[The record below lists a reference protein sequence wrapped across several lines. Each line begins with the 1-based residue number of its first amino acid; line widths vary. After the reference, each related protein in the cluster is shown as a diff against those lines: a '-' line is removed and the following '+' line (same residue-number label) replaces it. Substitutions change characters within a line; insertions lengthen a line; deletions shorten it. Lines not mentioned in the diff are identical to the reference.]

1 MYDSVARNVKISL
14 LLLATM
20 GVMSGIAIVAAL
32 PLISHHF
39 AEIQHIEFL
48 SKLLL
53 TIPSL
58 VIAVVAPFAG
68 MIVDRFGRLRPLFA
82 GVVLFIVGGSS
93 GFYLEDFYAILA
105 GRALLGFS
113 VALIMTSST
122 ALIGDYFDEKGRHRF
137 MSMQG
142 MAVGLGGIVFIISG
156 GYLAQLGWDY
166 PFIIYLLPLLFLP
179 LLLRALYEP
188 KRLHTHSEEAGA
200 VSPKLLKIYLAGFF
214 SMLLFYMLPTQ
225 MPYLVINELHGTPS
239 SIGHFVA
246 FALLVNALTAR
257 QYARIKGKLDYA
269 QIFVVIYL
277 FFGTGLLV
285 MSQVTTPHQL
295 FYASAFMGV
304 GFGLVL
310 VNINAWLLS
319 LVPPHRRGRAVGM
332 LTMSFFLG
340 QFFSPIVFQPFVA
353 FEGIQGLFLMI
364 SGVSF
369 VTALVLFFKTFRR
382 SAGPKHS

>member
-1 MYDSVARNVKISL
+1 MHDSVPRSVKFSL

-39 AEIQHIEFL
+39 EGIPHIEFL

-68 MIVDRFGRLRPLFA
+68 IIVDRFGRLRPLFT
-82 GVVLFIVGGSS
+82 GVVLFIIGGSS
-93 GFYLEDFYAILA
+93 GFYLQDFYAILA

-122 ALIGDYFDEKGRHRF
+122 ALIGDYFDERGRHRF
-137 MSMQG
+137 MSIQG

-166 PFIIYLLPLLFLP
+166 PFIIYVLPVLFLP
-179 LLLRALYEP
+179 LLLKALYEP
-188 KRLHTHSEEAGA
+188 DRLHTHTETVEG
-200 VSPKLLKIYLAGFF
+200 VTLKLLPVYLAGFF

-239 SIGHFVA
+239 SIGYFVS
-246 FALLVNALTAR
+246 FALLVNAMTAR
-257 QYARIKGKLDYA
+257 QYARIRARFGYA
-269 QIFVVIYL
+269 QIFVFIYL
-277 FFGTGLLV
+277 FFGTGLLI
-285 MSQVTTPHQL
+285 MSQVTAPNQL
-295 FYASAFMGV
+295 FFASAFMGV
-304 GFGLVL
+304 GFGLVM
-310 VNINAWLLS
+310 VNMNAWLLS

-340 QFFSPIVFQPFVA
+340 QFFSPILFQPIVQYA
-353 FEGIQGLFLMI
+353 DIQGLFLMI
-364 SGVSF
+364 AGVSF
-369 VTALVLFFKTFRR
+369 VTAGVLYVRTFRR
-382 SAGPKHS
+382 AA

>member
-1 MYDSVARNVKISL
+1 MYDTVARNVKISL

-39 AEIQHIEFL
+39 AAIAHIEFL

-53 TIPSL
+53 TVPSL
-58 VIAVVAPFAG
+58 VIAAVAPFAG
-68 MIVDRFGRLRPLFA
+68 MIADRFGRLRPLFA
-82 GVVLFIVGGSS
+82 GVVLFVVGGSS

-113 VALIMTSST
+113 VALIMTSTT

-137 MSMQG
+137 MSIQG
-142 MAVGLGGIVFIISG
+142 MAVGLGGIVFILLG
-156 GYLAQLGWDY
+156 GYLAQLGWNE
-166 PFIIYLLPLLFLP
+166 PFLIYLLPLFFLP
-179 LLLRALYEP
+179 MLLKALYEP
-188 KRLHTHSEEAGA
+188 RRLHTHAAGTEAI
-200 VSPKLLKIYLAGFF
+200 SPKLLKVYLAGFF

-246 FALLVNALTAR
+246 FALLVNALTAK
-257 QYARIKGKLDYA
+257 QYARIRARFTYA
-269 QIFVVIYL
+269 QIFVFIYF
-277 FFGTGLLV
+277 FFGMGLLV
-285 MSQVTTPHQL
+285 MSLVTTPHQL
-295 FYASAFMGV
+295 FFASAFMGV
-304 GFGLVL
+304 GFGLVM

-319 LVPPHRRGRAVGM
+319 LVPAHRRGRAVGM

-340 QFFSPIVFQPFVA
+340 QFFSPIVFEPIVSYA
-353 FEGIQGLFLMI
+353 GIQGLFMLI
-364 SGVSF
+364 AGVAF
-369 VTALVLFFKTFRR
+369 VTAAVLMVTTFLNV
-382 SAGPKHS
+382 KKEEV

>member
-1 MYDSVARNVKISL
+1 MYASVGRGVKASL

-39 AEIQHIEFL
+39 AGIAHIEFL
-48 SKLLL
+48 SKLML
-53 TIPSL
+53 TVPSL
-58 VIAVVAPFAG
+58 VIAIVAPFAG
-68 MIVDRFGRLRPLFA
+68 MIVDRFGRLKPLFT
-82 GVVLFIVGGSS
+82 GVVLFVIGGSS
-93 GFYLEDFYAILA
+93 GFYLGDFYAILA

-113 VALIMTSST
+113 VALLMTAST

-156 GYLAQLGWDY
+156 GYLAQLGWNE
-166 PFIIYLLPLLFLP
+166 PFLIYLIPLLFLP
-179 LLLRALYEP
+179 LLLKSLYEP
-188 KRLHTHSEEAGA
+188 QRLHTHTSDAEAI
-200 VSPKLLKIYLAGFF
+200 SPKLLPVYLAGFF
-214 SMLLFYMLPTQ
+214 SMLLFYLLPTQ

-257 QYARIKGKLDYA
+257 QYARIRAKLDYV

-285 MSQVTTPHQL
+285 MSQVHAPEQL
-295 FYASAFMGV
+295 FFASAFMGV

-340 QFFSPIVFQPFVA
+340 QFFSPIFFQPFVA
-353 FEGIQGLFLMI
+353 YAGIQGLFLMI
-364 SGVSF
+364 AGVSF
-369 VTALVLFFKTFRR
+369 VTAAVLYVRSFPRKTR
-382 SAGPKHS
+382 G

>member
-1 MYDSVARNVKISL
+1 MYDSVARSVKLSL

-39 AEIQHIEFL
+39 SHIPHSEFL

-53 TIPSL
+53 TVPSL
-58 VIAVVAPFAG
+58 VIAGVAPFAG
-68 MIVDRFGRLRPLFA
+68 MIVDRFGRLKPLFA
-82 GVVLFIVGGSS
+82 GVILFIIGGSS
-93 GFYLEDFYAILA
+93 GYYLEHFSALLA

-137 MSMQG
+137 MAMQG
-142 MAVGLGGIVFIISG
+142 MTVGLGGIVFILSG
-156 GYLAQLGWDY
+156 GYLAQLGWHE
-166 PFIIYLLPLLFLP
+166 PFLIYLIPLLFLP
-179 LLLRALYEP
+179 LMFKALYEP
-188 KRLHTHSEEAGA
+188 KRLHTHGADTEAL
-200 VSPKLLKIYLAGFF
+200 SPKLLPVYLTGFF

-225 MPYLVINELHGTPS
+225 MPYLVIDELHGTPS
-239 SIGHFVA
+239 SIGQFVA

-257 QYARIKGKLDYA
+257 QYARIKAQFDYA
-269 QIFVVIYL
+269 QIFVFIY
-277 FFGTGLLV
+277 FAFGIGLLI

-295 FYASAFMGV
+295 FYSSAFMGV

-340 QFFSPIVFQPFVA
+340 QFFSPIVFQLVVA
-353 FEGIQGLFLMI
+353 MAGIQGLFAII

-369 VTALVLFFKTFRR
+369 VVAGVLFFKTFR
-382 SAGPKHS
+382 